1 MLKYSTTE
9 DVINL
14 GWLPMQQRV
23 EFELLKLAHKSIH
36 LEHFPSYLK
45 GFNLR
50 AAGRPTRNVEEI
62 DSSYLCNVSEKLFIG
77 KASRLLNDLPK
88 AIREEADSNKFHS
101 SLKKYLLDV
110 SLAIYIMQ
118 H

>member
-1 MLKYSTTE
+1 
-9 DVINL
+9 
-14 GWLPMQQRV
+14 MQQRV

-36 LEHFPSYLK
+36 LEDFPSYLK
-45 GFNLR
+45 GFHLR
-50 AAGRPTRNVEEI
+50 AAGRQMRNVEEI
-62 DSSYLCNVSEKLFIG
+62 DSNYVCNVSDKLFIG
-77 KASRLLNDLPK
+77 KASRLLKDLPK
-88 AIREEADSNKFHS
+88 AIREEADSNKFRS